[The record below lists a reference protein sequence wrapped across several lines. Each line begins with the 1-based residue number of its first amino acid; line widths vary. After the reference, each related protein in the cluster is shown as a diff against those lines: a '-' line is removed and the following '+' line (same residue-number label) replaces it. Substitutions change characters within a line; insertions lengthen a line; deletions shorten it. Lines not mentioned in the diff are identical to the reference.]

1 MVNLNLE
8 IDNLF
13 CMFVT
18 KVQIWNKV
26 SYSKPNQSSNKK
38 MEISST
44 NKYNIPILAKGMEL
58 IELIAQHPQGLTI
71 QEMVNIMGHSKTSI
85 YRIVCSLEE
94 MGYLRKDQQ
103 TGSFSLTR
111 KMFKIGLST
120 LGTTTIIE
128 HSYDPMRRLRDKLR
142 ETVVLGTLMRTKII
156 ILEQVIGSH
165 HFSFILKPGMG
176 VGVHASAPGKVF
188 LANIEE
194 VERDDILS
202 KIEFTKYTNR
212 TITNIPDF
220 LLELER
226 VKACN
231 YGVDMGEELSG
242 VRCIG
247 APVFNMAGKIAASV
261 WISGP
266 AERLSDESLEANS
279 IEVVA
284 CANEIS
290 EKLGFIKQR

>member
-1 MVNLNLE
+1 MKILP
-8 IDNLF
+8 
-13 CMFVT
+13 
-18 KVQIWNKV
+18 Q
-26 SYSKPNQSSNKK
+26 
-38 MEISST
+38 
-44 NKYNIPILAKGMEL
+44 NKYNIPILKKGMEL
-58 IELIAQHPQGLTI
+58 IELIAQYPNGLTI
-71 QEMVNIMGHSKTSI
+71 QEIVNILGHSKTSI
-85 YRIVCSLEE
+85 YRIICSLEE

-103 TGSFSLTR
+103 KGFFSLTR

-142 ETVVLGTLMRTKII
+142 ETVVLGTLMGTKIV

-165 HFSFILKPGMG
+165 HFSFILKTGMG
-176 VGVHASAPGKVF
+176 VCLHASAPGKAF
-188 LANIEE
+188 LANIEDW
-194 VERDDILS
+194 ERDEILS
-202 KIEFTKYTNR
+202 KIELTRYTDL

-226 VKACN
+226 VKKCG

-247 APVFNMAGKIAASV
+247 APVFNLAGKIAASI

-266 AERLSDESLEANS
+266 AERLSDNFIEEYGQ
-279 IEVVA
+279 EVVA

-290 EKLGFIKQR
+290 EKMGFVK

>member
-1 MVNLNLE
+1 MKN
-8 IDNLF
+8 
-13 CMFVT
+13 
-18 KVQIWNKV
+18 
-26 SYSKPNQSSNKK
+26 SSP
-38 MEISST
+38 
-44 NKYNIPILAKGMEL
+44 NKYNIPILSKGMEL
-58 IELIAQHPQGLTI
+58 IELIAQYPQGLTI
-71 QEMVNIMGHSKTSI
+71 QEVVNILGYSKTSI

-94 MGYLRKDQQ
+94 MGYLRKNQQ
-103 TGSFSLTR
+103 KGLFSLTR

-142 ETVVLGTLMRTKII
+142 ETVVLGTLMGTKIV

-176 VGVHASAPGKVF
+176 VCLHASAPGKVF

-194 VERDDILS
+194 WERNEILS
-202 KIEFTKYTNR
+202 KIEFPKYTER
-212 TITNIPDF
+212 TITNTVDF
-220 LLELER
+220 LLELDR
-226 VKACN
+226 VKSQG

-247 APVFNMAGKIAASV
+247 APIFNLAGKIAASV

-266 AERLSDESLEANS
+266 AERLSDELLDEYGR
-279 IEVVA
+279 EVIA

-290 EKLGFIKQR
+290 EKLGFVK

>member
-1 MVNLNLE
+1 
-8 IDNLF
+8 
-13 CMFVT
+13 
-18 KVQIWNKV
+18 
-26 SYSKPNQSSNKK
+26 
-38 MEISST
+38 MEPISL
-44 NKYNIPILAKGMEL
+44 NKYNIPILSKGMEL

-71 QEMVNIMGHSKTSI
+71 QHMVNLLGHSKTSI

-94 MGYLRKDQQ
+94 MGYLRKDLQQ
-103 TGSFSLTR
+103 GSFSLTR

-128 HSYDPMRRLRDKLR
+128 HAYDPMRRLRDKLR
-142 ETVVLGTLMRTKII
+142 ETVVLGTMMGTKII

-176 VGVHASAPGKVF
+176 VCLHASAPGKAF
-188 LANIEE
+188 LANIENW
-194 VERDDILS
+194 ERDEILS
-202 KIEFTKYTNR
+202 KIELTRYTNK

-220 LLELER
+220 LIELER
-226 VKACN
+226 VKGCG
-231 YGVDMGEELSG
+231 YGLDMGEELSG

-247 APVFNMAGKIAASV
+247 APVFNLAGKIAASI

-266 AERLSDESLEANS
+266 AERLSDDSIEEFSL
-279 IEVVA
+279 EVVA

-290 EKLGFIKQR
+290 ERLGYVKS